1 MARRSY
7 RRGETLFHAGDPG
20 DSLHLIDKGRVAIR
34 ASSRAGDEA
43 ILVVLGR
50 GDSFGEQALLNP
62 TATRTASAVAL
73 ESVETRVLLRTD
85 FTELR
90 REQPSVERF
99 LVEVLAAQVRRLSDQ
114 LMEALYLPVESAGR
128 PPARRPGLG
137 LRVRGVDRRRSP
149 AARGARLTCRHD
161 PIHHQPGSAAARGRQ
176 RRRAG
181 PGPHRHSRRQDIGR
195 SGPLTFTVA
204 VCPPARGGRA
214 GGNGDHGRTGAQS
227 SGVVLG
233 RSVPLA
239 APRCQHDRARRDAPT
254 ADRGRG

>member
-1 MARRSY
+1 MEHQLLRGLADEDRRAVLSRMARRSY

-34 ASSRAGDEA
+34 ASSRTGDEA

-73 ESVETRVLLRTD
+73 ESVETRVLLRSD

-114 LMEALYLPVESAGR
+114 LMEALYLPVERRVVRRLADLALVYESGETTVDVPLRQEELASLAGTTR
-128 PPARRPGLG
+128 STTN
-137 LRVRGVDRRRSP
+137 RVLQQLMDDNVV
-149 AARGARLTCRHD
+149 AL
-161 PIHHQPGSAAARGRQ
+161 ARGRIVILD
-176 RRRAG
+176 AKI
-181 PGPHRHSRRQDIGR
+181 IG
-195 SGPLTFTVA
+195 
-204 VCPPARGGRA
+204 
-214 GGNGDHGRTGAQS
+214 
-227 SGVVLG
+227 
-233 RSVPLA
+233 
-239 APRCQHDRARRDAPT
+239 
-254 ADRGRG
+254 